1 MRNRRCILAGLFLL
15 LMMPCISQLR
25 LPAVLSS
32 GMVLQQ
38 NDSVTLWG
46 WSQPAE
52 KIFVTTSWNN
62 YTDSTIADNGANWK
76 LKLKTPAAGGPY
88 SIQFKGHNTIEL
100 QDVLIG

>member
-1 MRNRRCILAGLFLL
+1 MKDLKSLFFFLFILITINSF
-15 LMMPCISQLR
+15 SQLR

-62 YTDSTIADNGANWK
+62 QTDSTIVNNGARWK
-76 LKLKTPAAGGPY
+76 IK
-88 SIQFKGHNTIEL
+88 
-100 QDVLIG
+100 V